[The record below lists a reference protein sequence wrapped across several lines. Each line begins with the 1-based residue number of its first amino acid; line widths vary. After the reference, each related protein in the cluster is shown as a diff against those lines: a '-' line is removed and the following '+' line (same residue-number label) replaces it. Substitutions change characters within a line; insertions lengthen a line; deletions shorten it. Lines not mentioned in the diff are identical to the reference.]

1 MDASDLLRRIAPCG
15 LDCGRCLDN
24 PESPIAALARALR
37 GELGDF
43 GRRVVFFASM
53 DPTFAAY
60 ADFEKLL
67 ARLGRGA
74 CHGCREGQC
83 LLASCRVKD
92 CVGEH
97 DVDFCC
103 DCTEFAACDP
113 GLPGPLAA
121 RWRANNERIRE
132 MGLAAYAAW
141 LATQPRY

>member
-24 PESPIAALARALR
+24 PESPIAAHARALR

-43 GRRVVFFASM
+43 GRRAAFFASM
-53 DPTFAAY
+53 DPAFAAY

-97 DVDFCC
+97 GVDFCC